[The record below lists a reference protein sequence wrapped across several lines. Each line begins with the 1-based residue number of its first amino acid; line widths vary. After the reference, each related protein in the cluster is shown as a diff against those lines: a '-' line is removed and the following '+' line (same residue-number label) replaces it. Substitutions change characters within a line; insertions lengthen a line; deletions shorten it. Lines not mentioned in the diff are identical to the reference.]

1 MCGGSGAPS
10 YTPEER
16 VLPSLA
22 MDKTERKP
30 IEYKPFVPKKT
41 GYTVRSLLNLD
52 G

>member
-16 VLPSLA
+16 TLASLS
-22 MDKTERKP
+22 MDKVERKP

-41 GYTVRSLLNLD
+41 GYVVRSLLNLD